1 MGSLYLILLHI
12 LHDIGRRVV
21 ITLGDCLIITPDP
34 GQEAGREGGGGG
46 PGVPGVGSMAD
57 HWLGFQASLAVVA
70 KARGRP
76 GIL

>member
-1 MGSLYLILLHI
+1 MHI
-12 LHDIGRRVV
+12 LHDTGRGVA
-21 ITLGDCLIITPDP
+21 ITLGDGLIIAPDP
-34 GQEAGREGGGGG
+34 GQEAGRGGGGGG

-57 HWLGFQASLAVVA
+57 HWLAFQATLAVVA